1 MARRNSSTAD
11 LVGLHND
18 KLIFDG
24 EGHSC
29 FSGNSNPL
37 FLDALDFYSNF
48 LYPLL
53 PCNNISYTETHYSTK
68 TKKLVKVVDVLGRE
82 VKDNNSKI
90 LFYIYDNG
98 TVEKN

>member
-1 MARRNSSTAD
+1 MGFS
-11 LVGLHND
+11 
-18 KLIFDG
+18 
-24 EGHSC
+24 
-29 FSGNSNPL
+29 SGNSNPL

-53 PCNNISYTETHYSTK
+53 PCNNISNTETYDSTK

-82 VKDNNSKI
+82 VKNINSKI

-98 TVEKN
+98 TVEKKLNDEIIR